1 MDVASLK
8 NISPTPLKMPTKY
21 GTLLI
26 INVVKTNLSK
36 TKFNPPSKSQSL
48 DILYDIHPFQASLAI
63 WTMTLQYL
71 RSAMPITFLQH
82 FYNKS

>member
-36 TKFNPPSKSQSL
+36 LK
-48 DILYDIHPFQASLAI
+48 I
-63 WTMTLQYL
+63 
-71 RSAMPITFLQH
+71 
-82 FYNKS
+82 NK